1 MLTFGPP
8 FSPSSF
14 PTHRATSTSLV
25 FTYLSIVL
33 RYPLQNNKFQIT
45 NNFTQPPRQT
55 TQIMA
60 EPTSSPT
67 PVPKANDDIP
77 SFKADLA
84 KSNRIIAIIGA
95 GLSAA
100 SGVATFRD
108 KSSPWT
114 TYDSFMIS
122 SPAGWKRD
130 PGLVWQFYSSRRR
143 EALLAKPNPAH
154 YALVDLAKRKDGFMA
169 LSQNVDG
176 LLERAGLEIR
186 DHDGKIAGDMEEK
199 NSGQLIRLHGDL
211 FSLVC
216 AGGCGYVEHE
226 NVDDPVYGCRVLTKE
241 AIKERMAR
249 VNILGADMDLG
260 KKPPKVSALLFEG
273 IALKNKRILGEERFR
288 EANPTVGDAMSLRDV
303 QGGKG
308 KHEEVKK
315 EAGAKGEGGA
325 PALHSGIDKSEL
337 PQCPGCK
344 KDLLRP
350 GVVWF
355 GEAISEKII
364 LETDEILDKSD
375 GIDLCVVIGTS
386 SQVWPAAGF
395 CERARA
401 KGARIAWVNTR
412 IEDCKSR
419 RADDW
424 VFLGDAGEVVAR
436 ILER

>member
-1 MLTFGPP
+1 
-8 FSPSSF
+8 
-14 PTHRATSTSLV
+14 
-25 FTYLSIVL
+25 
-33 RYPLQNNKFQIT
+33 
-45 NNFTQPPRQT
+45 
-55 TQIMA
+55 MA
-60 EPTSSPT
+60 ESTSSPT
-67 PVPKANDDIP
+67 PVPKVNDDIP
-77 SFKADLA
+77 SFKAHLA
-84 KSNRIIAIIGA
+84 NSNRIIAIIGA

-108 KSSPWT
+108 KTSPWA

-143 EALLAKPNPAH
+143 EALLAKPNAAH
-154 YALVDLAKRKDGFMA
+154 YALVDLAKRKEGFTA

-186 DHDGKIAGDMEEK
+186 DHDGKSAGEEN

-216 AGGCGYVEHE
+216 AGGCGYVEHD
-226 NVDDPVYGCRVLTKE
+226 NVDDPVYGCRVLAEE

-249 VNILGADMDLG
+249 VHILGADMDLG

-273 IALKNKRILGEERFR
+273 IALKNKRILGEEKFR
-288 EANPTVGDAMSLRDV
+288 EANPTVGDAKSLRDV
-303 QGGKG
+303 QDRKG
-308 KHEEVKK
+308 KNEEIGK
-315 EAGAKGEGGA
+315 EVGAKGGGETL
-325 PALHSGIDKSEL
+325 ALHSGIDKSEL

-355 GEAISEKII
+355 GESISEKII

-401 KGARIAWVNTR
+401 KGARVAWVNTR

-419 RADDW
+419 REDDW

-436 ILER
+436 ILEP

>member
-1 MLTFGPP
+1 
-8 FSPSSF
+8 
-14 PTHRATSTSLV
+14 
-25 FTYLSIVL
+25 
-33 RYPLQNNKFQIT
+33 
-45 NNFTQPPRQT
+45 
-55 TQIMA
+55 MA
-60 EPTSSPT
+60 ESTNSPT
-67 PVPKANDDIP
+67 PVPKVNDDIP
-77 SFKADLA
+77 SFKTHLA
-84 KSNRIIAIIGA
+84 KSDRILAIIGA

-108 KSSPWT
+108 RTSPWA

-154 YALVDLAKRKDGFMA
+154 YALVGLAKRQEGFLA

-176 LLERAGLEIR
+176 LLERAGMKTR
-186 DHDGKIAGDMEEK
+186 NHDGKIAGEEK

-226 NVDDPVYGCRVLTKE
+226 NVDDPVYGCGVLTEE
-241 AIKERMAR
+241 AFKERMAR

-273 IALKNKRILGEERFR
+273 IALKNKKILGEENFR
-288 EANPTVGDAMSLRDV
+288 EANPTVGDAKPLRDV
-303 QGGKG
+303 EGGKG
-308 KHEEVKK
+308 KHEKAENK
-315 EAGAKGEGGA
+315 AGVKGEGET
-325 PALHSGIDKSEL
+325 PTLHSGIDKSEL
-337 PQCPGCK
+337 PQCPACK
-344 KDLLRP
+344 EDLLRP

-401 KGARIAWVNTR
+401 KGARVAWVNTR
-412 IEDCKSR
+412 LEDCKSR
-419 RADDW
+419 REDDW

-436 ILER
+436 ILQP